1 MISGCRCS
9 PERAWST
16 IAPISGYIGQ
26 TRSLPP
32 WSLGPVPADRA
43 LVVERAGRVVAAD
56 PRGGRGVVGAVARL
70 VAQRPGDDRRVVL
83 VALDHPGDA
92 LDPGRQVARVVAQR
106 ALERVALDVRLG
118 DHVQPELVGQVRE
131 GRVVGVVRGPHG
143 VEPELLHQDQVG
155 AHRLDRDDPPGDL
168 VEVVAVDP
176 AQVDAPAVDE
186 EVHPADLDA
195 PEADPQLGGLDDLAA
210 GRAERH
216 GQRVERR
223 RLRGPRRDA
232 GELGPERD
240 HPLPRRL
247 ERPVELRP
255 GGPVGGIE
263 AAPAVDGHAAHQ
275 RAARRVERVRRAGE
289 RRRLAARAGRPGRRR
304 APRPSSRPR
313 TRSRR
318 SRRRPTARACRSS
331 GPRRAR
337 RWP

>member
-1 MISGCRCS
+1 MISGLPLQPGARVVHD
-9 PERAWST
+9 RADLRVHR
-16 IAPISGYIGQ
+16 ADEVAAA
-26 TRSLPP
+26 LVV
-32 WSLGPVPADRA
+32 GPVPADRA

-56 PRGGRGVVGAVARL
+56 PRGGRGVVGAVAGL
-70 VAQRPGDDRRVVL
+70 VAERPGDDRRVVL

-131 GRVVGVVRGPHG
+131 GRVVGVVRGAHG
-143 VEPELLHQDQVG
+143 VEPELLHQDEVG

-176 AQVDAPAVDE
+176 AQVDPPAVDE
-186 EVHPADLDA
+186 EVHAADLDA
-195 PEADPQLGGLDDLAA
+195 PEADPQLGGLDDVAA

-223 RLRGPRRDA
+223 ASPRSRARRRGSPPGARRSPAGVARARGRAPPRRP
-232 GELGPERD
+232 G
-240 HPLPRRL
+240 RRH
-247 ERPVELRP
+247 RSR
-255 GGPVGGIE
+255 
-263 AAPAVDGHAAHQ
+263 
-275 RAARRVERVRRAGE
+275 ARRRRPCGASATGSSGPADAPD
-289 RRRLAARAGRPGRRR
+289 RRRPAPRHGAGRPGRRSV
-304 APRPSSRPR
+304 PRPSSRPR
-313 TRSRR
+313 TRSPRT
-318 SRRRPTARACRSS
+318 RRRPTARACRSS